1 MIFYKNIFISAILSA
16 IILLVIVA
24 VVMYYTKKKQIF
36 PPTLGGCPDYYNLNE
51 FGQCVNNGT
60 WTLTDDTACNFLDFS
75 LDEYNVQ
82 GTGPTSGICQKK
94 RLANGCKISW
104 DGITNNYSIC

>member
-16 IILLVIVA
+16 IILLVIIA

-36 PPTLGGCPDYYNLNE
+36 PPTISSCPDYYNINDNGE
-51 FGQCVNNGT
+51 CVNGET
-60 WTLTDDTACNFLDFS
+60 WTLTDESKCNFINFETE
-75 LDEYNVQ
+75 EYTIQ
-82 GTGPTSGICQKK
+82 GTGPTSGICLKK
-94 RLANGCKISW
+94 RWADGCGISW